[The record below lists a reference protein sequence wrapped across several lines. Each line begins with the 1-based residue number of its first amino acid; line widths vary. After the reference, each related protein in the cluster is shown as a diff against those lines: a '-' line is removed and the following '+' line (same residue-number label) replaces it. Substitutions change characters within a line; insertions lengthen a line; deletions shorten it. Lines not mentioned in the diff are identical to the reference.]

1 MEEKNKTGEFLKE
14 LRNEKGYTQEQL
26 ANKIHVTNKAISS
39 WENGRSHPD
48 PEMMKTLA
56 KFYDITVDELYAG
69 TRRDTKEILF
79 KRKLK
84 KLCIRIVISIFAIL
98 FLLLLTYFILTV
110 QSVKFYVLYLQDDSV
125 DVNCGYYIVN
135 KNKSI
140 LHLNNLEELD
150 ENLVD
155 NLYIELYEK
164 GVTENNI
171 LYSGFFSEFDLEN
184 KVIDDINE
192 VYLKVIYT
200 EDEETKEN
208 IYNIN
213 FHSKYNNHRFV
224 DLSSSTSNDYENN
237 SASDSAL
244 IDKLLELGFKE
255 QSENLYFKEENNKK
269 EKIKTAV
276 DINVYTYNKVIKN
289 NDYKK
294 IITYY
299 QDSDALD
306 VQFIDSK
313 NSVYKEFNYEVTRDL
328 LNCKIGRCD
337 NIIDIE
343 SIKEDI
349 EIVKLFK

>member
-140 LHLNNLEELD
+140 LHI
-150 ENLVD
+150 D
-155 NLYIELYEK
+155 NLLELPNKNNAYVELYEK
-164 GVTENNI
+164 TKTENKI

-255 QSENLYFKEENNKK
+255 QSENLYFKEEKSKN
-269 EKIKTAV
+269 EKTTTYV
-276 DINVYTYNKVIKN
+276 DINVYTYNKIVDNKES
-289 NDYKK
+289 KK
-294 IITYY
+294 IISYY
-299 QDSDALD
+299 QNTNALD
-306 VQFIDSK
+306 VQFLDMKENI
-313 NSVYKEFNYEVTRDL
+313 YKEFNYEIEKERQSCV
-328 LNCKIGRCD
+328 IGRCNNVED
-337 NIIDIE
+337 VE
-343 SIKEDI
+343 SLKEDI